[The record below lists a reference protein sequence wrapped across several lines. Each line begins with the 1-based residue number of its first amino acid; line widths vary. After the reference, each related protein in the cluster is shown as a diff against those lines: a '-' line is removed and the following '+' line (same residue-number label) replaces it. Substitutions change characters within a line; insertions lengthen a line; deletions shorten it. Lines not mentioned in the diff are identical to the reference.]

1 MGDSTGI
8 AWTDSTMN
16 FWIGCR
22 KVSAGCTHCYAEK
35 LVRDRMG
42 KVFAEVRR
50 TRPDYWRKPYLW
62 DRRAALDGRR
72 RTVFTCSLS
81 DFFIEEADPWREEAW
96 RVIGETPYLTWQILT
111 KRPERI
117 KDHLPPD
124 WGPGG
129 YPNVWLGVSGEDIP
143 SIEKRR
149 HHLFKTPARVRFLSA
164 EPWLQGNPLSELHPH
179 GDNADF
185 YVALL
190 GAFDWVILGGES
202 GPGCRPFDLE
212 SARLVRDACR
222 SMSVPFYLKQ
232 LGGHPD
238 KRDHEKAVL
247 DGRTWTEVP
256 R

>member
-8 AWTDSTMN
+8 AWADSTMN

-35 LVRDRMG
+35 MVRDRMG

-62 DRRAALDGRR
+62 DQKAALDGRR

-129 YPNVWLGVSGEDIP
+129 YPNVWLGTSVEDQ
-143 SIEKRR
+143 RAVR
-149 HHLFKTPARVRFLSA
+149 TRVPYLMDLDVPVAFLSC
-164 EPWLQGNPLSELHPH
+164 EPLLEAIDLS
-179 GDNADF
+179 G
-185 YVALL
+185 ALSSCACR
-190 GAFDWVILGGES
+190 GISWVICGGES
-202 GPGCRPFDLE
+202 GPGARPMKPEWATALRDQVKGAGAAFFFKQWGG
-212 SARLVRDACR
+212 VR
-222 SMSVPFYLKQ
+222 
-232 LGGHPD
+232 D
-238 KRDHEKAVL
+238 KRDHEKAIL
-247 DGRTWTEVP
+247 DGRTWTEAP
-256 R
+256 T

>member
-8 AWTDSTMN
+8 AWADSTMN

-62 DRRAALDGRR
+62 DRKAALDGKRH
-72 RTVFTCSLS
+72 TVFTCSLS

-96 RVIGETPYLTWQILT
+96 KVIRETPHLTWQILT

-129 YPNVWLGVSGEDIP
+129 YPNVWLGVSGETLLYVEERGRLIAEVP
-143 SIEKRR
+143 S
-149 HHLFKTPARVRFLSA
+149 RVRFLSA
-164 EPWLQGNPLSELHPH
+164 EPWIDGVRYSHSELL
-179 GDNADF
+179 DSF
-185 YVALL
+185 RF
-190 GAFDWVILGGES
+190 FDWVICGGES
-202 GPGCRPFDLE
+202 GP
-212 SARLVRDACR
+212 SARPLDFESLRQVRDACVR
-222 SMSVPFYLKQ
+222 LGIPFFLKQ

-247 DGRTWTEVP
+247 DGRTWTEAP
-256 R
+256 T